1 MKNTKIEIEVITDEQ
16 IEKLERVKKLL
27 SEIKDLV
34 ESIFGEQKND

>member
-27 SEIKDLV
+27 SEIKDLA